1 MQPAVLVSGAGRHVT
16 AHDGPGVQALLRDPA
31 RDLFR

>member
-16 AHDGPGVQALLRDPA
+16 AEDGPGAQPLLRADA
-31 RDLFR
+31 EDLFR